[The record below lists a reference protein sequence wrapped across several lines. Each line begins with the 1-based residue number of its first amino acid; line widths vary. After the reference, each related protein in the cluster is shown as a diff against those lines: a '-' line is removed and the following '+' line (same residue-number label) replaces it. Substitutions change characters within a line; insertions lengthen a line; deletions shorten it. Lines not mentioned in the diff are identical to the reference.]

1 MTTAQHTPQWS
12 HAANLASIEHIVPLE
27 QFMLRP
33 LPTHL
38 LLIVS
43 LLTTSAAFG
52 QDDETWM
59 KVEIDGKPV
68 GYEYSKQ
75 IEDGSR
81 TINESTSLVRINR
94 FGQNFEMKT
103 LLTLIEDDSK
113 LVSFRLEQQSPG
125 QPAQISRGKV
135 EGNQIRVTSTS
146 NGRESSK
153 MIPLAADVLSPSEAD
168 RILSDSPPEQG
179 RSVKIKVFSVETLAP
194 TTITLTGLG
203 QQSTKLTNGSTERR
217 TAVAMTRSDLPM
229 KNTIYLDKS
238 GDAEKIEFDLGVMK
252 MVGWSTTREEALAAA
267 EGNSTIDLGKRTI
280 LKITPYPGL
289 SRLDEATYRVSG
301 ATLPTSQGSQS
312 VSSDGDASLVRVAS
326 PAVANAKAA
335 GNVDKKYLASTRWV
349 DWQDA
354 GVQKIAGQL
363 GDKSTAGQLAE
374 SAERLVGRAI
384 SKKSF
389 GVGFATASEVAATRE
404 GDCTEHGVL
413 LAAVLRASGLPARV
427 CYGLV
432 YVESMAAM
440 VPHMWTEVALDNAW
454 IPLDAT
460 RPGLP
465 NAGYLKFG
473 DSALDSDASLP
484 IGDLLKLSQD
494 LGKMSVSVVETAVP
508 AKAGQ

>member
-1 MTTAQHTPQWS
+1 
-12 HAANLASIEHIVPLE
+12 
-27 QFMLRP
+27 MLSSLR
-33 LPTHL
+33 TRL
-38 LLIVS
+38 LLVGPF
-43 LLTTSAAFG
+43 LLTAVAFG
-52 QDDETWM
+52 DDDETWM
-59 KVEIDGKPV
+59 KVEIGGQPV

-75 IEDGSR
+75 VEEGSR
-81 TINESTSLVRINR
+81 TVNESTSLVRINR
-94 FGQNFEMKT
+94 FGQTFEMKT
-103 LLTLIEDDSK
+103 LLTLIEEDSK

-146 NGRESSK
+146 NGRESEK

-168 RILSDSPPEQG
+168 RILTDSPPEQG
-179 RSVKIKVFSVETLAP
+179 RSVTIKVFSVETLAP

-203 QQSTKLTNGSTERR
+203 EQPTKLTNGSTERR
-217 TAVAMTRSDLPM
+217 TAVSMTRSDLPM

-267 EGNSTIDLGKRTI
+267 EGNNTIDLGKRTV
-280 LKITPYPGL
+280 LKIAPYPGL
-289 SRLDEATYRVSG
+289 SRLEEATYRVSG
-301 ATLPTSQGSQS
+301 ASLPTSPGSQT
-312 VSSDGDASLVRVAS
+312 VSSDGDASLVRVETPNVVDAQ
-326 PAVANAKAA
+326 AA
-335 GNVDKKYLASTRWV
+335 GKADKKYLASTRWV
-349 DWQDA
+349 DWRDA

-363 GDKSTAGQLAE
+363 DDEATAGRLAAA
-374 SAERLVGRAI
+374 AERLVGRAI

-440 VPHMWTEVALDNAW
+440 VPHMWTEVALDDTW

-494 LGKMSVSVVETAVP
+494 LGKMSVSVVETAVS
-508 AKAGQ
+508 AKVGQ